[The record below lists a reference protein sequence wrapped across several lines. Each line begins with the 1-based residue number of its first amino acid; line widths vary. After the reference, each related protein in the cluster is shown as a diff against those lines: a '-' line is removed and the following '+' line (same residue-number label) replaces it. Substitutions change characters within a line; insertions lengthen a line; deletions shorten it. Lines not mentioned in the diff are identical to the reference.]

1 MTAAGR
7 LAAIEG
13 PVTRGDLPAHRR
25 ADIEMAIVELRGAF
39 ELFFVKVDCTL
50 AQCDAFL
57 EGMDDKIADAT
68 ARQLHDIA
76 YEEEGG
82 W

>member
-1 MTAAGR
+1 MTAAR

-25 ADIEMAIVELRGAF
+25 GDIYMAIVGLRGAF
-39 ELFFVKVDCTL
+39 ELFFAKADCSK
-50 AQCDAFL
+50 AQREDFL

-68 ARQLHDIA
+68 AQQLHDIE